1 MIVYISKFF
10 FSIFLW
16 MTCAFNSIIL
26 KIHRPIKSFL
36 KIASFRSTE
45 LKKRTLYTNLL
56 NPREEYFIA
65 LYTLQCTV
73 YMYVNHLYKFTLN
86 MHMVVWLTYL
96 LFFIV
101 VMLITCKPKTI
112 RDHLHVSHIFWVF
125 HLLPSFFFFFWCVH
139 PPPPRPPP
147 ASVFVFLKLI
157 KWKTSLK

>member
-45 LKKRTLYTNLL
+45 LKKWTLYRNLL

-73 YMYVNHLYKFTLN
+73 YMYVNHLYKCTLN
-86 MHMVVWLTYL
+86 MVLWLTYL

-125 HLLPSFFFFFWCVH
+125 HLGYSLHFVFFFCAY
-139 PPPPRPPP
+139 PPPHHHHP
-147 ASVFVFLKLI
+147 VFF
-157 KWKTSLK
+157 